1 MKKILSIIL
10 CISLFLTG
18 CENPFSGSRI
28 VSLQKTT
35 GHHKEFET
43 FTNQLFTSRMSG
55 DALSTNY
62 TLCHPEKYQVVNEN
76 PSLGTVSVEGLK
88 ANLAEDE
95 NLLHSLQ
102 KYKKEELSLSEQILY
117 QNLELSLRHSMQK
130 NHFIYHHQYLSPTTG
145 VQAQLPVLLCEFHI
159 DEKKDFDTYFAIL
172 KSIPLYFNSILAYEG
187 EKTNR
192 RMANCSSSLSRIIL
206 QCRNFIEKPKENILL
221 TNFEERLKEITFL
234 TNAEKKELS
243 ETNRQIVTGCVL
255 PAYEELITGL
265 EKLLSLSR
273 PNGGL
278 CELKNGKAYYT
289 YLFRSSVGTTRSIPE
304 TKKMVTKALT
314 DSRNALINM
323 AKKKP
328 ELFSR
333 SSLLSATTNT
343 PKEILSSLES
353 MISKDFPSTKKTN
366 YTVRYVPKSLQEFLS
381 PAFYLTPPLDNST
394 DNVIY
399 INGSTKYENSNLFP
413 TLAHEGFP
421 GHLYQSVYLYE
432 HLASPLQS
440 TLNFGGYTEGWA
452 TYAEIY
458 SYRYTSLEQDI
469 VTILQNNTIASLC
482 LYTLCD
488 IGIHYEGWDLEKT
501 GQFLEK
507 YGISDVT
514 DVLTVYQ
521 NLIDEPASYPKYCM
535 GYLEIMELRKKAK
548 KLLGKK
554 YTDKAF
560 HTCLLSMGP
569 SWFDVLDTYME
580 TWFQENNY

>member
-1 MKKILSIIL
+1 MKKLLSIIL

-43 FTNQLFTSRMSG
+43 FTNQLFISRMSG

-117 QNLELSLRHSMQK
+117 QNLELSLRHSMQE

-192 RMANCSSSLSRIIL
+192 KMASCSSSLSRIIL
-206 QCRNFIEKPKENILL
+206 QCKNFIEKPKENILL

-243 ETNRQIVTGCVL
+243 ETNRQIITGCVL

-278 CELKNGKAYYT
+278 SELKNGKAYYT
-289 YLFRSSVGTTRSIPE
+289 YLFQSSVGTTRSIPE

-343 PKEILSSLES
+343 PKEILSSLET
-353 MISKDFPSTKKTN
+353 MISKDFPSTRKTN

-458 SYRYTSLEQDI
+458 SYRYTGLEQDI

-580 TWFQENNY
+580 TWFQENNH

>member
-1 MKKILSIIL
+1 MKKLLSIIL
-10 CISLFLTG
+10 CISLLLSG
-18 CENPFSGSRI
+18 CENPFFDNCFVAS
-28 VSLQKTT
+28 QKTT
-35 GHHKEFET
+35 GHHKEFEA
-43 FTNQLFTSRMSG
+43 FTNQLFIRRMSA

-62 TLCHPEKYQVVNEN
+62 TLCHPENYQVVNEN
-76 PSLGTVSVEGLK
+76 PSLGTVSVEGLE
-88 ANLAEDE
+88 ANLAENE
-95 NLLHSLQ
+95 NLLHALQ
-102 KYKKEELSLSEQILY
+102 KFKTEELNLSEQILY
-117 QNLELSLRHSMQK
+117 QNLELSLRHSLQE
-130 NHFIYHHQYLSPTTG
+130 NQFIYHHQYLSPTTG

-172 KSIPLYFNSILAYEG
+172 KSIPLYFNSILAYED
-187 EKTNR
+187 EKANR
-192 RMANCSSSLSRIIL
+192 RMASCSSSLSRIIL
-206 QCRNFIEKPKENILL
+206 QCQNFIEKPEENVLL
-221 TNFEERLKEITFL
+221 TNFEERLKEMTFL
-234 TNAEKKELS
+234 TNDEKKELS

-255 PAYEELITGL
+255 PAYEELIKGL
-265 EKLLSLSR
+265 EKRLSLSR

-278 CELKNGKAYYT
+278 DKLKNGKAYYT
-289 YLFRSSVGTTRSIPE
+289 YLFQSSVGTTRSIPE
-304 TKKMVTKALT
+304 AKKMVTKALT
-314 DSRNALINM
+314 DSHNTLINM
-323 AKKKP
+323 AKKRP

-343 PKEILSSLES
+343 PKEILSSLET
-353 MISKDFPSTKKTN
+353 MISKDFPSTRKTN

-394 DNVIY
+394 GNVIY
-399 INGSTKYENSNLFP
+399 INGSTKYENTNLFP

-432 HLASPLQS
+432 HLSSPLQS
-440 TLNFGGYTEGWA
+440 TLNCGGYTEGWA

-458 SYRYTSLEQDI
+458 SYRYAGLEQDI
-469 VTILQNNTIASLC
+469 VKILQNNTIASLC

-488 IGIHYEGWDLEKT
+488 IGIHYEDWDLEKT

-535 GYLEIMELRKKAK
+535 GYLEITELKKKAK

-569 SWFDVLDTYME
+569 SWFHVLGTYME